1 MNQEK
6 VGKLIAKMRKQK
18 DLTQRQLGEM
28 VGVGFRAVSKWER
41 GQTMPDISIINE
53 LSEILGITSD
63 ELLKGELISK
73 EDKLELSTT
82 DIDSNLN
89 KKSNKR
95 KILLLLIPILL
106 IIFVV
111 VILIIKNNN
120 QKVEEYTI
128 KSLHPEE
135 YQVDGKIVVEGK
147 KLIIK
152 VNKIDF
158 QDYNFT
164 QKLINNYEY
173 NIFLN
178 DKFLFA
184 LGRINEYNNLD
195 NYITI
200 GDFFNSFIIN
210 HDSSTSSIKIDD
222 SILKI
227 EIILKD
233 NNNNLIKKEIVNTLI
248 KE

>member
-53 LSEILGITSD
+53 LSEVLGITSD

-106 IIFVV
+106 IVFIV

-128 KSLHPEE
+128 KSLEPNE
-135 YQVDGKIVVEGK
+135 YLVEGAIK
-147 KLIIK
+147 VEGSDLIIK
-152 VNKIDF
+152 LDKIEF
-158 QDYNFT
+158 QDYNFLKIVIKDYQYSVSLDEKFVLGVGT
-164 QKLINNYEY
+164 TNEYKNLEDNISIDEFFNNFVINYKDSDGMIKYFQGSYININFSFLDINN
-173 NIFLN
+173 NI
-178 DKFLFA
+178 
-184 LGRINEYNNLD
+184 
-195 NYITI
+195 
-200 GDFFNSFIIN
+200 
-210 HDSSTSSIKIDD
+210 
-222 SILKI
+222 
-227 EIILKD
+227 
-233 NNNNLIKKEIVNTLI
+233 IKKNLKLSII
-248 KE
+248 